1 MTAAILV
8 IDDEPD
14 NFDVIDALLSQEDY
28 EVSYA
33 ASGSAA
39 LSSLESYNPD
49 LILLDVMMPDVD
61 GIDICRRLKGMPDW
75 RRVPIIMVTA
85 LNSKDNLARCLEAGA
100 DDFVGKPVN
109 GLELRARVKSM
120 LRLKYQYDELQG
132 LLQLREDLVKMILHD
147 VRNPLS
153 GLLLGLELLRSPNY
167 PEAKRLHRLE
177 TVYSLAKSVQ
187 TLVEELLQVTLTEA
201 GQLNLTYSSV
211 DIGGLVQSCLT
222 RFEAIAAQKH
232 LTLVSQLPETPLTGL
247 ELDVALFQ
255 RVLDNLIS
263 NAIKFSPQGTQITL
277 TVTEL
282 TPDQIKI
289 EVIDA
294 GSGVPDELR
303 EKIFEKYE
311 IGTMMANISQIG
323 LGLAFCKMV
332 IQGHQG
338 IIQVHP
344 HPTQGSV
351 FEILLPR
358 QPLVTSSASPETA
371 LTPP

>member
-28 EVSYA
+28 ELSYA

-49 LILLDVMMPDVD
+49 LILLDVMIPDID
-61 GIDICRRLKGMPDW
+61 GIEICRRLKEMPKW
-75 RRVPIIMVTA
+75 RTVPVIMVTA
-85 LNSKDNLARCLEAGA
+85 LSSKDNLARCLEAGA

-177 TVYSLAKSVQ
+177 TVYSLAQSVE

-201 GQLNLTYSSV
+201 GQLTLNYSSV
-211 DIGGLVQSCLT
+211 DVGELVQSCLT
-222 RFEAIAAQKH
+222 RFEAIAAQKK
-232 LTLVSQLPETPLTGL
+232 PLFG
-247 ELDVALFQ
+247 E
-255 RVLDNLIS
+255 S
-263 NAIKFSPQGTQITL
+263 MS
-277 TVTEL
+277 
-282 TPDQIKI
+282 
-289 EVIDA
+289 
-294 GSGVPDELR
+294 
-303 EKIFEKYE
+303 
-311 IGTMMANISQIG
+311 
-323 LGLAFCKMV
+323 
-332 IQGHQG
+332 
-338 IIQVHP
+338 
-344 HPTQGSV
+344 
-351 FEILLPR
+351 
-358 QPLVTSSASPETA
+358 
-371 LTPP
+371 

>member
-28 EVSYA
+28 ELSYA
-33 ASGSAA
+33 ASGPVA
-39 LSSLESYNPD
+39 LSSLESYDPD

-61 GIDICRRLKGMPDW
+61 GIEICRRLKGMPSW
-75 RRVPIIMVTA
+75 RTVPIIMVTA
-85 LNSKDNLARCLEAGA
+85 LSSKDNLARCLEAGA
-100 DDFVGKPVN
+100 DDFIGKPVN

-177 TVYSLAKSVQ
+177 TVYSLAQSVQ

-201 GQLNLTYSSV
+201 GQLTLNYSSV
-211 DIGGLVQSCLT
+211 DVGELVQCCLS
-222 RFEAIAAQKH
+222 RFEAIAAQKN
-232 LTLVSQLPETPLTGL
+232 LSLVSQGSESPTGL
-247 ELDVALFQ
+247 ELDAALFQ
-255 RVLDNLIS
+255 RVLDNLMS
-263 NAIKFSPQGTQITL
+263 NAIKFSPQGTQITM
-277 TVTEL
+277 TVREL
-282 TPDQIKI
+282 NPEQIQI
-289 EVIDA
+289 EVID
-294 GSGVPDELR
+294 GGPGVPDELR

-332 IQGHQG
+332 IQGHEG
-338 IIQVHP
+338 TIQVHP
-344 HPTQGSV
+344 HPEQGSI
-351 FEILLPR
+351 FQILVPR
-358 QPLVTSSASPETA
+358 RPLQPSQVAPETA

>member
-28 EVSYA
+28 ELSYA

-49 LILLDVMMPDVD
+49 LILLDVMIPDID
-61 GIDICRRLKGMPDW
+61 GIEICRRLKEMPKW
-75 RRVPIIMVTA
+75 RTVPVIMVTA
-85 LNSKDNLARCLEAGA
+85 LSSKDNLARCLEAGA

-177 TVYSLAKSVQ
+177 TVYSLAQSVE

-201 GQLNLTYSSV
+201 GQLTLNYSSV
-211 DIGGLVQSCLT
+211 DVGELVQSCLT
-222 RFEAIAAQKH
+222 RFEAIAAQKN
-232 LTLVSQLPETPLTGL
+232 LSLVSQCPDTPLTGL
-247 ELDVALFQ
+247 ELDAALFQ
-255 RVLDNLIS
+255 RVLDNLLS
-263 NAIKFSPQGTQITL
+263 NAIKFSPQGTEIIMTVRELNPEQI
-277 TVTEL
+277 
-282 TPDQIKI
+282 QI
-289 EVIDA
+289 EVID
-294 GSGVPDELR
+294 GGPGVPDELR
-303 EKIFEKYE
+303 ERIFEKYE

-338 IIQVHP
+338 TIQVHP
-344 HPTQGSV
+344 HLPQGSV
-351 FEILLPR
+351 FQILLPR
-358 QPLVTSSASPETA
+358 HPSPDS
-371 LTPP
+371 

>member
-1 MTAAILV
+1 MTAKILV

-14 NFDVIDALLSQEDY
+14 NFDVVDALLSQEDY
-28 EVSYA
+28 QLDYA
-33 ASGSAA
+33 ANGLDAIAA
-39 LSSLESYNPD
+39 LEGYNPD

-61 GIDICRRLKGMPDW
+61 GVEICRRLKRMPKW
-75 RRVPIIMVTA
+75 RAIPIIMVTA
-85 LNSKDNLARCLEAGA
+85 ISSKDNLARCLGAGA
-100 DDFVGKPVN
+100 DDFIGKPVN

-120 LRLKYQYDELQG
+120 LRLKHQYDELQG

-187 TLVEELLQVTLTEA
+187 TIVEDLLQVTLTES
-201 GQLNLTYSSV
+201 GQLSLNYDLV
-211 DIGGLVQSCLT
+211 DLGALVQSCLT
-222 RFEAIAAQKH
+222 RFEAIAGQKN
-232 LTLVSQLPETPLTGL
+232 LTLVSQPPKTPLTGI
-247 ELDVALFQ
+247 ELDAALFQ

-263 NAIKFSPQGTQITL
+263 NAIKFSPPNTKITL
-277 TVTEL
+277 AVAEL
-282 TPDQIKI
+282 SPEQLQI
-289 EVIDA
+289 EVMDL
-294 GSGVPDELR
+294 GPGVPEELR
-303 EKIFEKYE
+303 DKIFEKYE

-332 IQGHQG
+332 VEAHQG
-338 IIQVHP
+338 TIQVHP

-351 FEILLPR
+351 FQITLPR
-358 QPLVTSSASPETA
+358 RVSRNSSPKLSLTSP
-371 LTPP
+371 

>member
-33 ASGSAA
+33 ASGAIA

-61 GIDICRRLKGMPDW
+61 GIEICRRLKGKPKW
-75 RRVPIIMVTA
+75 RTVPIIMVTA
-85 LNSKDNLARCLEAGA
+85 ISSKDNLARCLEAGA
-100 DDFVGKPVN
+100 DDFIGKPVN

-177 TVYSLAKSVQ
+177 TVYSLAQSVQ

-201 GQLNLTYSSV
+201 GQLNLNYSSV
-211 DIGGLVQSCLT
+211 DIGELVQSCLS
-222 RFEAIAAQKH
+222 RFEAIAAQKN
-232 LTLVSQLPETPLTGL
+232 LSLVSQGLDGPITGL
-247 ELDVALFQ
+247 ELDAALFQ

-263 NAIKFSPQGTQITL
+263 NAIKFSPQGTQITV
-277 TVTEL
+277 TVTEFN
-282 TPDQIKI
+282 PEQIQI

-294 GSGVPDELR
+294 GPGVPDELR

-344 HPTQGSV
+344 HPHQGSV
-351 FEILLPR
+351 FQILLPR
-358 QPLVTSSASPETA
+358 HSPQDSQTIPETA

>member
-28 EVSYA
+28 ELSYA
-33 ASGSAA
+33 ASGPVA
-39 LSSLESYNPD
+39 LSSLESYDPD

-61 GIDICRRLKGMPDW
+61 GIEICRRLKGMPSW
-75 RRVPIIMVTA
+75 RTVPIIMVTA
-85 LNSKDNLARCLEAGA
+85 LSSKDNLARCLEAGA
-100 DDFVGKPVN
+100 DDFIGKPVN

-177 TVYSLAKSVQ
+177 TVYSLAQSVQ

-201 GQLNLTYSSV
+201 GQLTLNYSSV
-211 DIGGLVQSCLT
+211 DVGELVQCCLS
-222 RFEAIAAQKH
+222 RFEAIAAQKN
-232 LTLVSQLPETPLTGL
+232 LSLVSQCPDTPVTGV
-247 ELDVALFQ
+247 ELDPTLFQ
-255 RVLDNLIS
+255 RVLDNLMS
-263 NAIKFSPQGTQITL
+263 NAIKFSPQGTQITM
-277 TVTEL
+277 TVREL
-282 TPDQIKI
+282 NPEQIQI
-289 EVIDA
+289 EVID
-294 GSGVPDELR
+294 GGPGVPDELR

-332 IQGHQG
+332 IQGHEG
-338 IIQVHP
+338 TIQVHP
-344 HPTQGSV
+344 HPEQGSI
-351 FEILLPR
+351 FQILVPR
-358 QPLVTSSASPETA
+358 RPLQASQVAPETA

>member
-1 MTAAILV
+1 MTAIILV

-28 EVSYA
+28 QLEYA
-33 ASGSAA
+33 ANGLDAIA
-39 LSSLESYNPD
+39 SLESYNPD

-61 GIDICRRLKGMPDW
+61 GIEICRRLKAMPNW
-75 RRVPIIMVTA
+75 RMVPIIMITA
-85 LNSKDNLARCLEAGA
+85 IRSKDNLARCLGAGA
-100 DDFVGKPVN
+100 DDFIGKPVN

-120 LRLKYQYDELQG
+120 LRLKHQYDELQG

-153 GLLLGLELLRSPNY
+153 GLLLGLELIRSPNY
-167 PEAKRLHRLE
+167 PEVKRLHRLE

-187 TLVEELLQVTLTEA
+187 TIVEDLLQVTLTEA
-201 GQLNLTYSSV
+201 GQLNLNYDFV
-211 DIGGLVQSCLT
+211 DLGALAQSCLT
-222 RFEAIAAQKH
+222 RFEAIAGQKNIS
-232 LTLVSQLPETPLTGL
+232 LVSQLPKTPLTGI
-247 ELDVALFQ
+247 ELDAALFQ
-255 RVLDNLIS
+255 RVLDNLIA
-263 NAIKFSPQGTQITL
+263 NAIKFAPQESQITL
-277 TVTEL
+277 TVTAFNPE
-282 TPDQIKI
+282 QIQI

-294 GSGVPDELR
+294 GPGVPEELR

-332 IQGHQG
+332 IEGHQG
-338 IIQVHP
+338 TIQVHP
-344 HPTQGSV
+344 HPTQGSIFQIV
-351 FEILLPR
+351 VPR
-358 QPLVTSSASPETA
+358 RPFQTSQPSPEKA